1 MKKKLSLLL
10 FLITISFAFIASVK
24 AESSI
29 TCTPTNAFI
38 GDQITCAINTD
49 EPVEVSSKLSLVAG
63 DTTLTKNGNIVY
75 KATNKGTYKVIL
87 KTIDPGFETSVEVIV
102 TEKTTMTTTTT
113 TKTKSD
119 NNYLSSITVD
129 GVELKDFSK
138 TKTKYFI
145 ELENDVT
152 SANISAKAEDENA
165 KIEIDGPKTLKVG
178 ENEFTISVTSESNTT
193 KFYKVIVTRKDEEE
207 SANTDIK
214 NIKIKGY
221 KLNFDKNSKTFYLN
235 VNKEDTE
242 LDITVTLNDKN
253 ADYDIEGN
261 KNLKAGSII
270 KIKVTAEN
278 GETDT
283 YRIIIEKKES
293 SVLPIIIGICI
304 LLVIIGIIVS
314 VVIKKKKSKNNNQ
327 KKNKNVDKIT
337 KKPEEV
343 RKSYDGEKTI
353 EMPPI
358 NGEEN
363 QNDTESYEDEELVPV
378 DNDEEEPTRML
389 SYAERQELERNSI
402 INDDLENKLN
412 EEINKTLSFDFDEN
426 NREEY

>member
-235 VNKEDTE
+235 INKEDTE

-253 ADYDIEGN
+253 ANYDIEGN

-304 LLVIIGIIVS
+304 LLVIIGIIVF

-327 KKNKNVDKIT
+327 KENKNVDKIT

-343 RKSYDGEKTI
+343 RKSYDG
-353 EMPPI
+353 
-358 NGEEN
+358 
-363 QNDTESYEDEELVPV
+363 
-378 DNDEEEPTRML
+378 
-389 SYAERQELERNSI
+389 
-402 INDDLENKLN
+402 
-412 EEINKTLSFDFDEN
+412 
-426 NREEY
+426 

>member
-235 VNKEDTE
+235 INKEDTE

-253 ADYDIEGN
+253 ANYDIEGN

-304 LLVIIGIIVS
+304 LLVIIGIIVF

-327 KKNKNVDKIT
+327 KENKNVDKIT
-337 KKPEEV
+337 KKSEEV